1 MTISRPGRVAGRV
14 SGELCEEAG
23 TLAFAQPAQSAVVG
37 DVVLLH
43 QTLRLHLAGP
53 RHGGEERLHLD
64 PTDQLVFFGPLEE
77 LGESERPCL
86 QQLLR
91 LGTHTAGF
99 GRLGEGGSTLL
110 ICQLLWL
117 HRSSLERTAPTV
129 SGRLRWCGTS
139 RVPIGAMTTYFI
151 SGASSGLGA
160 EMARRLVRRGDAVAI
175 SARRHDL
182 LEALAAELSANGGL
196 VTVHPA
202 DVRDLDQVRRAI
214 LEADERHGGLDVVV
228 ANAGRGGGGRIG
240 TGRWRE
246 NREVIETN
254 LLGTLNQAEVAMELF
269 RRREGGHL
277 VLVSSL
283 ASVRGLP
290 G

>member
-1 MTISRPGRVAGRV
+1 
-14 SGELCEEAG
+14 
-23 TLAFAQPAQSAVVG
+23 
-37 DVVLLH
+37 
-43 QTLRLHLAGP
+43 
-53 RHGGEERLHLD
+53 
-64 PTDQLVFFGPLEE
+64 
-77 LGESERPCL
+77 
-86 QQLLR
+86 
-91 LGTHTAGF
+91 
-99 GRLGEGGSTLL
+99 
-110 ICQLLWL
+110 
-117 HRSSLERTAPTV
+117 
-129 SGRLRWCGTS
+129 
-139 RVPIGAMTTYFI
+139 MTTYFI

-182 LEALAAELSANGGL
+182 LEALAAELSAKGGL

-290 G
+290 GSAAVYSASKAAVTTLGESLRIQTKGSGVRVTTLLPGYVKTELSSRARFPYLSPLGRGVEAMIEAIDTGRGEVVVPALPWRPLGWMLRAVPEALIRRFM